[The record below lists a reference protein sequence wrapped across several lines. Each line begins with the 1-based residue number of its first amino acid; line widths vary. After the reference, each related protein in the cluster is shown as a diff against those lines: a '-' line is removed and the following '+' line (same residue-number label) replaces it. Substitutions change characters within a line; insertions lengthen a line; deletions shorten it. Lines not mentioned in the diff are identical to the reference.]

1 MIFELREYKMRKT
14 IFLALIV
21 FALCFF
27 TKKPIDVISG
37 RVKII
42 ADGDTIIVLNAN
54 NEQKLVRLYG
64 IDAPEKNQPYGE
76 ASRKHLSDMVAGLD
90 IDVSVYDIDRY
101 GRSVGRIKI
110 NNTDVNR
117 AMIEAGYAWVY
128 REYCKISK
136 CSEWERLEQEAKVAK
151 RGLWQ
156 KPNPIY
162 PAEWRR
168 RTVKHQR
175 DNGI

>member
-1 MIFELREYKMRKT
+1 MRKT

-21 FALCFF
+21 FAFCFLL
-27 TKKPIDVISG
+27 KVRADVISG
-37 RVKII
+37 RVEII

-64 IDAPEKNQPYGE
+64 IDAPEKTQPYGE
-76 ASRKHLSDMVAGLD
+76 ASRKYLADMVAAKD

-101 GRSVGRIKI
+101 GRSVGRIIIDDKDI
-110 NNTDVNR
+110 NR

-128 REYCKISK
+128 REYCKISE
-136 CSEWERLEQEAKVAK
+136 CAEWTKLDKAAR

-156 KPNPIY
+156 ESNPVY
-162 PAEWRR
+162 PQEWRR
-168 RTVKHQR
+168 K
-175 DNGI
+175 N